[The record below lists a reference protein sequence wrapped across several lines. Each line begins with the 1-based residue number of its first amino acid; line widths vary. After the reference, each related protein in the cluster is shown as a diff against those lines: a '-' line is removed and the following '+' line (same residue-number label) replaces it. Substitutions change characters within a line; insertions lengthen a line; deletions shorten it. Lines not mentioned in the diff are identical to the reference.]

1 MRTVGWCLLVNL
13 TRDEQLV
20 LLSRRAPA
28 VEGSAAVNTRNI
40 RDGDL
45 GEPDAGVGGAPG
57 VRAAGGG

>member
-1 MRTVGWCLLVNL
+1 M
-13 TRDEQLV
+13 

-45 GEPDAGVGGAPG
+45 GDGEPGAGVGGAPG
-57 VRAAGGG
+57 VRAAGGGGGSWLLSGSSLQS